1 MFRVTCFCG
10 LEGFPGIIQSLFVRL
25 CVAHQT
31 WNLIGHAGNRC
42 PKKLMGET
50 GACLWDC
57 RQIPV
62 ERGYLIWMK
71 NGVGNT
77 LSLSNHG
84 GRAGK
89 GLPDITNP
97 QQIYSMCPVP
107 LRNITARS
115 ARNKKQGRVPTGHN
129 PWKTDLPC
137 LPQYTEGMGHDWLI
151 GEPLHD
157 NRWQSL
163 ETYLNCCSFTPAGSM
178 LALVNPR
185 LLGIEREQRMTQLFY
200 ALHNVW
206 YNFWYN
212 RIYLFLIWFG
222 NFIGCI
228 F

>member
-25 CVAHQT
+25 CAAHQT

-42 PKKLMGET
+42 PKKFMGET

-84 GRAGK
+84 GRARK

-97 QQIYSMCPVP
+97 QQIYDVWPVP

-115 ARNKKQGRVPTGHN
+115 ARNKKQGCVPTGHN
-129 PWKTDLPC
+129 PWKNGLPC
-137 LPQYTEGMGHDWLI
+137 LPQYTEGMGHTIGWL
-151 GEPLHD
+151 
-157 NRWQSL
+157 
-163 ETYLNCCSFTPAGSM
+163 GSHCTTTGDKAWRHIWIVV
-178 LALVNPR
+178 ALRQP
-185 LLGIEREQRMTQLFY
+185 EY
-200 ALHNVW
+200 CWH
-206 YNFWYN
+206 
-212 RIYLFLIWFG
+212 
-222 NFIGCI
+222 
-228 F
+228 